1 MVKFVV
7 FLSFCCWKECHRRGA
22 LEFSILQGFGV
33 LCSSGSSILPA
44 VLVGCL
50 SCSLRL
56 CVGEVQVKKKTSRQ
70 KVREKASKKQE
81 GKKARNKEDEDSI
94 MAADTGSEWDGKDL
108 ISTERASLK
117 RKMAKQ
123 LRFLSKLQ
131 ETQRVL
137 SATKKIAKKRRR
149 SQTAAGKTLNDLS
162 SLAEFLPSIYIPTA
176 AAEAKPTTKI
186 LRSKARQKIVV
197 QETKQLAAVLAHPQ
211 FKSNP
216 FAAIQQ
222 HLSNTL
228 PSPPPPLQPNTK
240 QMSNQK
246 PGAKNKTRKKN
257 AQSMDVA

>member
-1 MVKFVV
+1 MQGNWKQRFWFLTVLWVA
-7 FLSFCCWKECHRRGA
+7 FLSSF
-22 LEFSILQGFGV
+22 LI
-33 LCSSGSSILPA
+33 
-44 VLVGCL
+44 
-50 SCSLRL
+50 
-56 CVGEVQVKKKTSRQ
+56 
-70 KVREKASKKQE
+70 
-81 GKKARNKEDEDSI
+81 
-94 MAADTGSEWDGKDL
+94 TGSL
-108 ISTERASLK
+108 STQDCFWFPTDFVSLP
-117 RKMAKQ
+117 Q
-123 LRFLSKLQ
+123 CTELQ

-176 AAEAKPTTKI
+176 AAEVKPATKI

-211 FKSNP
+211 FKCNP

-246 PGAKNKTRKKN
+246 PGAKNKKTRKKN
-257 AQSMDVA
+257 AQSMDVAWEQS